1 MRMPGS
7 HCRALV
13 TPRPLLSIIQT
24 AQYETVWNRPITSVS
39 KISEA
44 WTQALTQ
51 RWRLQLLSESTAN
64 TSNSMARIT
73 VLACAS

>member
-24 AQYETVWNRPITSVS
+24 AQYETVWNRQITGVS

-44 WTQALTQ
+44 
-51 RWRLQLLSESTAN
+51 
-64 TSNSMARIT
+64 
-73 VLACAS
+73 